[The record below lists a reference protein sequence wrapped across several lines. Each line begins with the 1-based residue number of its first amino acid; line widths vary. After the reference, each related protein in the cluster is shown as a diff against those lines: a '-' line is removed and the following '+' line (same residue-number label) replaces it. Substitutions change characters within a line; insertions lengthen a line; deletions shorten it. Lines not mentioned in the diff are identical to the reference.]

1 MAQQNQSDRLEIYE
15 LKYRCCWAIDHNDAQ
30 TLTDV
35 FTSDGTLQGKRLT
48 ESDPYVR
55 FDGHEEL
62 LSLVQPEDEA
72 GSTALTQHRPYNPVL
87 TIDGDTATGKWYVTV
102 ISVPESK
109 ETIDLLVGTYEDS
122 YRRVDGTWKIDA
134 VRAEF
139 TELTFD
145 SQA

>member
-15 LKYRCCWAIDHNDAQ
+15 LKYRCCWAIDRNDAQ

-35 FTSDGTLQGKRLT
+35 FTSDGILRGKRLS
-48 ESDPYVR
+48 EAEPHVR
-55 FDGHEEL
+55 LNGHEEL
-62 LSLVQPEDEA
+62 RSLVEPGGEA
-72 GSTALTQHRPYNPVL
+72 DSTMLTQHRPYNPVL
-87 TIDGDTATGKWYVTV
+87 TIDGDTATGKWYVSV
-102 ISVPESK
+102 ISIPESK

-139 TELTFD
+139 TELAFD
-145 SQA
+145 SRA